1 MFQAKSYD
9 VVDDG
14 SGNSVR
20 NGAKKKQTIST
31 SDNVIQALFVDFL
44 IDTYNRQTCLLVTS
58 VNRYENIIIREKKET
73 SSYNFLLM
81 TIWVDN

>member
-1 MFQAKSYD
+1 MM
-9 VVDDG
+9 VV
-14 SGNSVR
+14 
-20 NGAKKKQTIST
+20 AIQWELEQKKKQTIST

-44 IDTYNRQTCLLVTS
+44 IDTYNQQTCLLVTS